1 MTPGRCRMKRL
12 FALSLFFLCLACS
25 SDNGTAPKDP
35 GGGGGGGGG
44 TLTHDDTL
52 RVATV
57 RDLTDRLDQWDGSSA
72 DTIAVRASN
81 YLKSLPNIKDAGV
94 TDETTVWAT
103 FKDGVALIIP
113 NNREMSSATD
123 TLLDDA
129 GPAPTPRSS
138 SVAPRRITIPS
149 GRRMMSALRVPQSAR
164 ELPVSNKFRALNALT
179 PPCHVDPLPVIK
191 NLLRKGHYVDVHPA
205 APTVEELATVRGEG
219 VFYFDTHGGVG
230 FDGNGQPIFGLWTS
244 TPFDASN
251 FGVYASQLKDS
262 ELVVMVEKVVDAQG
276 NCVNAGHIGITG
288 VFVAKYMKF
297 GKHSLVIADA
307 CSSASDLD
315 GAADLRQGFA
325 NAGASV
331 YVGWSKR
338 VNDPFAYKAMKYLLD
353 RLMGLNEISPEN
365 PKQRAFNIDQ
375 VLNDMRV
382 HRNLVDDPYK
392 HAILTVFHLKGD
404 FGLLAP
410 TIQFLSI
417 DDDGQQPKL
426 IVAGLFGTDPGEGKR
441 SVTINDQPL
450 DNVEWYPTELYCD
463 IPETGSNASGTV
475 VVKVGTGNDA
485 RESNHVNITEW
496 IGELTYDR
504 DDPGSLAAQMKIKVR
519 ILADIHDFR
528 DEPGETPF
536 KTTVLF
542 NPRGDTNI
550 HMTTSGTYE
559 EDLGSCKD
567 TWTFGQGGEVGTP
580 FGTGQGTDGTWT
592 YFGSVDTESHT
603 LQLSIAVLGVF
614 KAGTYVRTRTGP
626 DPCDTFNLPQWV
638 SLYIDDCLYDDLVGT
653 KGFRMQMDNDF
664 VVAQDERVPCDAD
677 DPLIGE
683 VNDNHAQGKIKWGEM
698 TPFFLPDPDA
708 AR

>member
-1 MTPGRCRMKRL
+1 MKRSLLVMILVL
-12 FALSLFFLCLACS
+12 FAACS
-25 SDNGTAPKDP
+25 GDNGTEPKDDNNH
-35 GGGGGGGGG
+35 GGGGGVV
-44 TLTHDDTL
+44 THIDSL
-52 RVATV
+52 RVNVAQAFAEQL
-57 RDLTDRLDQWDGSSA
+57 DLWDGMSA
-72 DTIAVRASN
+72 DSIAARAAG
-81 YLKSLPNIKDAGV
+81 YLGHQPLIKSSGITPG
-94 TDETTVWAT
+94 TTTVWAVFT
-103 FKDGVALIIP
+103 DGVPLIFP
-113 NNREMSSATD
+113 NNRNPSAGTD
-123 TLLDDA
+123 TLIDDA
-129 GPAPTPRSS
+129 AAPAPSRA
-138 SVAPRRITIPS
+138 APQRRVVIPA
-149 GRRMMSALRVPQSAR
+149 GRKMFSALRVPTRAL
-164 ELPVSNKFRALNALT
+164 ELPAQPTFRAVNAIGT
-179 PPCHVDPLPVIK
+179 CYTDPLPVLK
-191 NLLRKGHYVDVHPA
+191 SLLRKGHYVDAGPLNG
-205 APTVEELATVRGEG
+205 TVESFASIHGNGIV
-219 VFYFDTHGGVG
+219 YIDSHGGIGMNDENAPVYG
-230 FDGNGQPIFGLWTS
+230 IWTATPHDFSTLDKYNDMIHDGQLVIMTERGRDELGQCRH
-244 TPFDASN
+244 
-251 FGVYASQLKDS
+251 VCHY
-262 ELVVMVEKVVDAQG
+262 
-276 NCVNAGHIGITG
+276 GITG
-288 VFVAKYMKF
+288 AFVSVHMNFAKN
-297 GKHSLVIADA
+297 SLVFIDA
-307 CSSASDLD
+307 CSSASVAALD
-315 GAADLRQGFA
+315 MQQAFKNN
-325 NAGASV
+325 NASH
-331 YVGWSKR
+331 YLGWSNE
-338 VNDPFAYKAMKYLLD
+338 VDDAFAYKAMKYLFD
-353 RLMGLNEISPEN
+353 RLLGVNVISPED

-375 VLNDMRV
+375 VLGDMAT
-382 HRNLVDDPYK
+382 HRHLIDDPYK
-392 HAILTVFHLKGD
+392 HAQLTSVRLNDD
-404 FGLLAP
+404 FGLLSP
-410 TIQFLSI
+410 TIQFLSM
-417 DDDGQQPKL
+417 DDDGQQPRLL
-426 IVAGLFGTDPGEGKR
+426 IAGIFGKDPGEGKR
-441 SVTINDQPL
+441 SVTINGQEL
-450 DNVEWYPTELYCD
+450 DNISWYPTEIDCD

-542 NPRGDTNI
+542 IPRGDTNI
-550 HMTTSGTYE
+550 HMTTGGTYE
-559 EDLGSCKD
+559 ENLGSCKD

-592 YFGSVDTESHT
+592 YFGSIDTESHT